1 MRYPPIDSSLFIEN
15 RARFA
20 SRLER
25 GSIAIFNSADIPPLS
40 ADGAGRFIQN
50 SDLFY
55 LSGIDQE
62 QSVLIL
68 FPDAPDAKNREI
80 LFVKKT
86 SELIATWDG
95 QKLDKQQAQIVSG
108 ITQVQWLDQLD
119 HFLLKLTRQ
128 SKSIYLN
135 YNEHGRAASP
145 VETADD
151 RFRKHCQ
158 SLFPK
163 HNYLRAAPLLH
174 QLRAIKS
181 DAEIALTQKACDIT
195 HAGFLRVLKW
205 LKPGAKEYE
214 VEAEY
219 AHEFLRSGSNNFAYQ
234 PIIASGSNACVL
246 HYLSNDQS
254 CKDGDMLLM
263 DVGAEFAN
271 YNADMTRTVP
281 VNGRFTKR
289 QRAVYNAVNRTLRIC
304 IDDLIKPGVRVKD
317 YQNQVAQIVQQE
329 LIELDLL
336 DAEQV
341 ALEQEQTGLK
351 EEHKT
356 YRQYFMHGVSHS
368 LGLDVHDVTPI
379 DPEFQEGMLVTVEPG
394 IYIRNE
400 KIGVR
405 LENNIVVKESGNVD
419 LMAHIPI
426 EPDEIEDLMNP

>member
-1 MRYPPIDSSLFIEN
+1 MRYPPIDPNLFIDN

-25 GSIAIFNSADIPPLS
+25 GSLAIFNSADTPPLS
-40 ADGAGRFIQN
+40 ADGTGSFIQN

-62 QSVLIL
+62 ESVLIL
-68 FPDAPDAKNREI
+68 FPDAPDARNREI
-80 LFVKKT
+80 LFVKET
-86 SELIATWDG
+86 SDRIAIWEG
-95 QKLDKQQAQIVSG
+95 QKLDKQQAQVVSG
-108 ITQVQWLDQLD
+108 IKQVQWLDQLD
-119 HFLLKLTRQ
+119 HFLRKLVWQ
-128 SKSIYLN
+128 SENIYLN
-135 YNEHGRAASP
+135 YNEHGRAASA

-163 HNYLRAAPLLH
+163 HNYLRSAPLLH
-174 QLRAIKS
+174 QLRVIKS
-181 DAEIALTQKACDIT
+181 EVEIALTQKACDIT
-195 HAGFLRVLKW
+195 QAGFLRVLNW
-205 LKPGAKEYE
+205 LKPGVMEYQ

-219 AHEFLRSGSNNFAYQ
+219 AHEFLRAGSNDFAYR

-246 HYLSNDQS
+246 HYLSNDQ
-254 CKDGDMLLM
+254 CCNDGDMLLM

-271 YNADMTRTVP
+271 YNADMTRAVP

-289 QRAVYNAVNRTLRIC
+289 QRAVYNAVHRTLRSC
-304 IDDLIKPGVRVKD
+304 IDDLIKPGVKVKD
-317 YQNQVAQIVQQE
+317 YQNQVAQIVEKE
-329 LIELDLL
+329 LLDLDLL

-341 ALEQEQTGLK
+341 ALEQKQAGLK
-351 EEHKT
+351 EEQKS

-368 LGLDVHDVTPI
+368 LGLDVHDVTPV
-379 DPEFQEGMLVTVEPG
+379 DPEFQEDMIVTVEPG
-394 IYIRNE
+394 IYIREE

-426 EPDEIEDLMNP
+426 EPEEIEDLMNV